1 MHDICNSYLV
11 PINLKDYNE
20 CAWRLC
26 GIYKITN
33 KISGKC
39 YIGQA
44 VDIRKRLQQH
54 VASYIRKSILKIYK
68 AINKYGIDNF
78 QVEVLIILNIFGKN
92 KSEIKKELNAQEC
105 FYIQLYDSYKNG
117 YNSTPG
123 GDSGRL
129 GFKHTTETIL
139 KIKEAHKNYKP
150 KVAYNVSKCVYCYDI
165 ITKTIIDSESISDM
179 SHKTSVDYRSISQIC
194 NNIQYKISGR
204 FISKRRYLFSF
215 SKEELLDRIDWF
227 NSQEYINKK
236 KHRKRGRL

>member
-11 PINLKDYNE
+11 PINLKDYSE

-54 VASYIRKSILKIYK
+54 VASYIRKS
-68 AINKYGIDNF
+68 
-78 QVEVLIILNIFGKN
+78 
-92 KSEIKKELNAQEC
+92 
-105 FYIQLYDSYKNG
+105 
-117 YNSTPG
+117 T
-123 GDSGRL
+123 
-129 GFKHTTETIL
+129 
-139 KIKEAHKNYKP
+139 
-150 KVAYNVSKCVYCYDI
+150 
-165 ITKTIIDSESISDM
+165 
-179 SHKTSVDYRSISQIC
+179 
-194 NNIQYKISGR
+194 
-204 FISKRRYLFSF
+204 F

>member
-54 VASYIRKSILKIYK
+54 VASYIRKSTLKIYK

-105 FYIQLYDSYKNG
+105 FYIQLYDSYK
-117 YNSTPG
+117 
-123 GDSGRL
+123 
-129 GFKHTTETIL
+129 
-139 KIKEAHKNYKP
+139 
-150 KVAYNVSKCVYCYDI
+150 
-165 ITKTIIDSESISDM
+165 
-179 SHKTSVDYRSISQIC
+179 
-194 NNIQYKISGR
+194 ISGR